1 MNFQISSEVKVRIGA
16 TSLTSE
22 SRMIYIV
29 VWTAFL
35 SPDFSAQQYSVS
47 LTISR

>member
-1 MNFQISSEVKVRIGA
+1 MYFQISSEVNVRIGA
-16 TSLTSE
+16 MSLTRE

-35 SPDFSAQQYSVS
+35 SSDFSAEQYSVS
-47 LTISR
+47 LTTSR